1 MVYKFFDKKSIG
13 GTVKS
18 EIISNKEL
26 SEELYRQIIQKLKKR
41 KVHSSFTDNIWGAD
55 LADVQLICKFNKGR
69 FLLWVIDIYSK
80 YTSVIP
86 LKDKKGI
93 IITNAFENIL
103 DKSKHKQNKIW
114 VDKER
119 EFYNRSMKLL
129 LQNNDIEM

>member
-1 MVYKFFDKKSIG
+1 MVYKFFNKKSIG

-26 SEELYRQIIQKLKKR
+26 SKELYRQIIQKLKKR

>member
-26 SEELYRQIIQKLKKR
+26 SKELYRQIIQKLKKR
-41 KVHSSFTDNIWGAD
+41 KVHSPFTDNIWGAD

-80 YTSVIP
+80 YTWVIP

>member
-26 SEELYRQIIQKLKKR
+26 SKELYRQIIQKLKKR

>member
-26 SEELYRQIIQKLKKR
+26 SKELYRQIIQKLKKR

-80 YTSVIP
+80 HTWVIP

>member
-26 SEELYRQIIQKLKKR
+26 SKELYRQIIQKLKKR

-80 YTSVIP
+80 YTWVIP

>member
-1 MVYKFFDKKSIG
+1 MVYKFFNKKSIG

-26 SEELYRQIIQKLKKR
+26 SKELYRQIIQKLKKR

-80 YTSVIP
+80 YTWVIP